1 MYRCELC
8 GKTAPP
14 HTPAHK
20 ITVETRRVAYPLR
33 PKVFACWKWQGD
45 RRKFVRPDDPGGV
58 GRQVAREVTACP
70 DCARRAEQEVEE
82 SERDAGGAHDTLPR
96 ILLSSAAGRAPPRS
110 RPPVNWVA
118 YQEIFGVL

>member
-20 ITVETRRVAYPLR
+20 ITVEARRVTYPLR

-45 RRKFVRPDDPGGV
+45 RRKFARPDDPGGV
-58 GRQVAREVTACP
+58 GRQISREVTACP
-70 DCARRAEQEVEE
+70 DCARRAEEQSEVHE
-82 SERDAGGAHDTLPR
+82 SDAEGRGGTLSHA
-96 ILLSSAAGRAPPRS
+96 LTKYGGGRAPPPQALRYEG
-110 RPPVNWVA
+110 RC
-118 YQEIFGVL
+118 L

>member
-20 ITVETRRVAYPLR
+20 ITVATRRATYPLR
-33 PKVFACWKWQGD
+33 PKVFACWKWQNG

-58 GRQVAREVTACP
+58 GRQVSREVSACP
-70 DCARRAEQEVEE
+70 DCARRAEEQPEVHEL
-82 SERDAGGAHDTLPR
+82 DAEGRRCALPHA
-96 ILLSSAAGRAPPRS
+96 LMEHSGGRAPPLRAFRYGGRS
-110 RPPVNWVA
+110 
-118 YQEIFGVL
+118 L